1 MSEEAITTLGVSA
14 GFGFFIIF
22 MGILWFLL
30 CVILF
35 FKVWGMTNDI
45 KEIRNKYLKDEDEK
59 RRQKAEYDPS
69 PKISGGVK
77 TTI

>member
-1 MSEEAITTLGVSA
+1 MSEEAITNLGVSA

-35 FKVWGMTNDI
+35 FKVWGMTNDVSEI
-45 KEIRNKYLKDEDEK
+45 KRMFKEQLDLEHPYVEKNESKENK
-59 RRQKAEYDPS
+59 
-69 PKISGGVK
+69 I
-77 TTI
+77 I

>member
-35 FKVWGMTNDI
+35 FKVWGMTNDVSEI
-45 KEIRNKYLKDEDEK
+45 KRMFKEQLDLEHPYVEKNESKENK
-59 RRQKAEYDPS
+59 
-69 PKISGGVK
+69 IV
-77 TTI
+77 

>member
-35 FKVWGMTNDI
+35 FKVWGMTNDVSEI
-45 KEIRNKYLKDEDEK
+45 KRMFKEQLDLEHPYIEKNESKENK
-59 RRQKAEYDPS
+59 
-69 PKISGGVK
+69 IV
-77 TTI
+77 

>member
-35 FKVWGMTNDI
+35 FKIWGMTNDVSEI
-45 KEIRNKYLKDEDEK
+45 KKMFKEQLDLEHPYIEKNESKENK
-59 RRQKAEYDPS
+59 
-69 PKISGGVK
+69 IV
-77 TTI
+77 

>member
-1 MSEEAITTLGVSA
+1 MSEEAITTLGLSA

-35 FKVWGMTNDI
+35 FKIWGMTNDVSEI
-45 KEIRNKYLKDEDEK
+45 KKMFKEQLDLEHPYIEKNESKENK
-59 RRQKAEYDPS
+59 
-69 PKISGGVK
+69 IV
-77 TTI
+77 